1 MNDILKE
8 ELIYQGR
15 ICKFTHDTVT
25 FENGTTGHRDVLHL
39 PGAVAVI
46 AQNAEGKILFVSQY
60 RHAVEAQL
68 VEIPA
73 GMLEKDEDPK
83 EAGLRELQEETGY
96 KAAKIEKLVEFY
108 TSPGVVK
115 EKIYIYMASDLTFV
129 GQHLDA
135 DEYIN
140 VKTYT
145 PAEVEEMINNNELQ
159 DGKSIIAFELWKNRK
174 SAL

>member
-1 MNDILKE
+1 MNEILKE

-25 FENGTTGHRDVLHL
+25 FENGKTGFRDVLHL

-46 AQNAEGKILFVSQY
+46 AQTAEGKLLFVSQY
-60 RHAVEAQL
+60 RHAVETEL
-68 VEIPA
+68 LEIPA
-73 GMLEKDEDPK
+73 GMLEKGEDPV

-96 KAAKIEKLVEFY
+96 KAARIEKLVEFF

-115 EKIYIYMASDLTFV
+115 EKIYIYIASDLTFV

-135 DEYIN
+135 DEFLN
-140 VKTYT
+140 VKSFT
-145 PAEVEEMINNNELQ
+145 PEEVEDMINNNELQ
-159 DGKSIIAFELWKNRK
+159 DGKSIIAFELWKSRR
-174 SAL
+174 SI

>member
-25 FENGTTGHRDVLHL
+25 FEDGSTGHRDVLHL

-46 AQNAEGKILFVSQY
+46 AENNEGKLLFVSQY
-60 RHAVEAQL
+60 RHAVETEL
-68 VEIPA
+68 LEIPA
-73 GMLEKDEDPK
+73 GMLEKGENP
-83 EAGLRELQEETGY
+83 ELAALRELQEETGY
-96 KAAKIEKLVEFY
+96 KASKIEKLVEFF

-115 EKIYIYMASDLTFV
+115 EKIYVYMASDLTFV

-145 PAEVEEMINNNELQ
+145 AEEVEKMINNNELQ
-159 DGKSIIAFELWKNRK
+159 DGKSIIAYELWKNRK
-174 SAL
+174 SL

>member
-25 FENGTTGHRDVLHL
+25 FEDGSTGHRDVLHL

-46 AQNAEGKILFVSQY
+46 AENNEGKLLFVSQY
-60 RHAVEAQL
+60 RHAVETEL
-68 VEIPA
+68 LEIPA
-73 GMLEKDEDPK
+73 GMLEKGENP
-83 EAGLRELQEETGY
+83 ELAALRELQEETGY
-96 KAAKIEKLVEFY
+96 KASKIEKLVEFF

-115 EKIYIYMASDLTFV
+115 EKIYVYMASDLTFV

-135 DEYIN
+135 DEYLN

-145 PAEVEEMINNNELQ
+145 AEEVEKMIKDNELQ
-159 DGKSIIAFELWKNRK
+159 DGKSIIAYELWKNRK
-174 SAL
+174 SL

>member
-25 FENGTTGHRDVLHL
+25 FEDGSTGHRDVLHL

-46 AQNAEGKILFVSQY
+46 AENNERKLLFVSQY
-60 RHAVEAQL
+60 RHAVETEL
-68 VEIPA
+68 LEIPA
-73 GMLEKDEDPK
+73 GMLEKGENP
-83 EAGLRELQEETGY
+83 ELAALRELQEETGY
-96 KAAKIEKLVEFY
+96 KASKIEKLVEFF

-115 EKIYIYMASDLTFV
+115 EKIYVYMASDLTFV

-135 DEYIN
+135 DEYLN

-145 PAEVEEMINNNELQ
+145 AEEVERMINDNELQ
-159 DGKSIIAFELWKNRK
+159 DGKSIIAYELWKNRK
-174 SAL
+174 SL

>member
-25 FENGTTGHRDVLHL
+25 FEDGSTGHRDVLHL

-46 AQNAEGKILFVSQY
+46 AENNEGKLLFVSQY
-60 RHAVEAQL
+60 RHAVETEL
-68 VEIPA
+68 LEIPA
-73 GMLEKDEDPK
+73 GMLEKGENP
-83 EAGLRELQEETGY
+83 ELAALRELQEETGY
-96 KAAKIEKLVEFY
+96 KASKIEKLVEFF

-135 DEYIN
+135 DEYLN

-145 PAEVEEMINNNELQ
+145 AEEVERMINDNELQ
-159 DGKSIIAFELWKNRK
+159 DGKSIIAYELWKNRK
-174 SAL
+174 SL

>member
-25 FENGTTGHRDVLHL
+25 FEDGSTGHRDVLHL

-46 AQNAEGKILFVSQY
+46 AENNEGKLLFVSQY
-60 RHAVEAQL
+60 RHAVETEL
-68 VEIPA
+68 LEIPA
-73 GMLEKDEDPK
+73 GKLEKGENP
-83 EAGLRELQEETGY
+83 ELAALRELQEETGY
-96 KAAKIEKLVEFY
+96 KASKIEKLVEFF

-115 EKIYIYMASDLTFV
+115 EKIYVYMASDLTFV

-135 DEYIN
+135 DEYLN

-145 PAEVEEMINNNELQ
+145 AEEVERMINDNELQ
-159 DGKSIIAFELWKNRK
+159 DGKSIIAYELWKNRK
-174 SAL
+174 SL